1 MKKLSIAI
9 LAILSV
15 VGCRGRSS
23 AGGLPV
29 DSLSSREVQI
39 INISE
44 LEASMILITLFSK
57 NSTKGVIVVTKSPTL
72 MRFWMIARTLKNAI
86 GRIARVKIPFNY
98 YEQDIKVIYDKDGNI
113 VRTSLQ
119 TDLMIEH
126 IWDYWREWKR
136 GDDFMLWRGHYYN
149 LRSLVST
156 K

>member
-72 MRFWMIARTLKNAI
+72 MRFWMIARTLK
-86 GRIARVKIPFNY
+86 
-98 YEQDIKVIYDKDGNI
+98 
-113 VRTSLQ
+113 
-119 TDLMIEH
+119 
-126 IWDYWREWKR
+126 
-136 GDDFMLWRGHYYN
+136 MLSEELPG
-149 LRSLVST
+149 
-156 K
+156 

>member
-149 LRSLVST
+149 LR
-156 K
+156 